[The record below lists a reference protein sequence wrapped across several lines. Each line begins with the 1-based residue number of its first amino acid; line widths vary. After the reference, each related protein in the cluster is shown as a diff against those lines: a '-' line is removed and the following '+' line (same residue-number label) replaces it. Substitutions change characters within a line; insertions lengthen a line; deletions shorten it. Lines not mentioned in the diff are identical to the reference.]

1 MSKSITDIYARRG
14 KRGEVERFDFSGAEA
29 KKEIDQYIDTIK
41 ATKADLDA
49 DKAASAEYADRAE
62 KAASSVEQSASS
74 AAGNAADAISAAKSA
89 KKSADDAAKVK
100 SSVDISA
107 GDATTAAAAA
117 KAWAV
122 GPSGASEGGTDT
134 NNAKYW
140 AEIAKDNASHAGVN
154 SWNGRSGAVAPQ
166 EGDYTAE
173 MVGALP
179 SEGTA
184 VAADK
189 LSSVREITA
198 NLETERGSSFD
209 GTQDVSIGVI
219 GTLPVT
225 HGGTG
230 GSTASAARKALGV
243 PSTDTA
249 STSANGLMSSTDKGK
264 LDGIAEGANKTEV
277 DDTLSSSSM
286 NPVRNKVV
294 NEAIAKIH
302 EKLDEIDDGANK
314 TIVDAALSATSTNPV
329 QNKTVNNI
337 ITDLTGQVTG
347 VKDSCSS
354 MWTASQAYVAGQ
366 YAIYNNYIYRC
377 IKNSTAGTLPTDTT
391 YWAKTDLASEIT
403 SLNSNLANMAFVK
416 NNYHFFTGSAGITVE
431 NIARVTSDVISRT
444 SNGHYLVH
452 CFVEGYQTSFGSG
465 ESIPWLSTY
474 AILNGIKGKL
484 SCSSHNVDGIY
495 PLVINGILSAENAG
509 QGAAVKIENDNI
521 YIGRYYDN
529 TKDIG
534 IWQMKVTIPGSYIFS
549 FYAEIY

>member
-1 MSKSITDIYARRG
+1 MSKSIIDIYARRG
-14 KRGEVERFDFSGAEA
+14 KMGEVERFDFSGAEA

-49 DKAASAEYADRAE
+49 DKAASAEYADRTE

-74 AAGNAADAISAAKSA
+74 AAKNASDAISAAKNA
-89 KKSADDAAKVK
+89 KKSAEDAAKVK
-100 SSVDISA
+100 TSVDIFA

-189 LSSVREITA
+189 LSSVRRITA
-198 NLETERGSSFD
+198 NLENEGGSSFD
-209 GTQDVSIGVI
+209 GTRDVSVGVI

-230 GSTASAARKALGV
+230 GTTAAAARKALGV
-243 PSTDTA
+243 PSMDTA
-249 STSANGLMSSTDKGK
+249 STSENGLMSSTDKNK
-264 LDGIAEGANKTEV
+264 LNGVDEGANNTVV
-277 DDTLSSSSM
+277 DDELSSFST
-286 NPVRNKVV
+286 NPVQNKVV
-294 NEAIAKIH
+294 NKAIVEIN
-302 EKLDEIDDGANK
+302 EKLNGIEEGANK
-314 TIVDAALSATSTNPV
+314 TIVDEALSATSTNPV
-329 QNKTVNNI
+329 QNKTVNSI
-337 ITDLTGQVTG
+337 ITDLTGQITG

-377 IKNSTAGTLPTDTT
+377 IKDASAGTVPTNTT
-391 YWAKTDLASEIT
+391 YWVKTDLASEIT
-403 SLNSNLANMAFVK
+403 LLNSNLAKRFSYTVTNAGVTVPNNVHVNAIVVGHYTNDRYLLDVTVQGLILKNGTGESFDLLSISALLSTIKSALGK
-416 NNYHFFTGSAGITVE
+416 NNTYISTGDAAVPLANNGAFLDNGFGPAAIINNFTVGFGRFYNES
-431 NIARVTSDVISRT
+431 
-444 SNGHYLVH
+444 L
-452 CFVEGYQTSFGSG
+452 SFGRLPMRDMKQNG
-465 ESIPWLSTY
+465 TY
-474 AILNGIKGKL
+474 SFG
-484 SCSSHNVDGIY
+484 
-495 PLVINGILSAENAG
+495 
-509 QGAAVKIENDNI
+509 
-521 YIGRYYDN
+521 
-529 TKDIG
+529 
-534 IWQMKVTIPGSYIFS
+534 

>member
-1 MSKSITDIYARRG
+1 MSKSIKNIYARRG
-14 KRGEVERFDFSGAEA
+14 KRGEVDRFDFSGAEA

-74 AAGNAADAISAAKSA
+74 VAGNAADAISAAKSA
-89 KKSADDAAKVK
+89 KKSADDAAKAK
-100 SSVDISA
+100 TSVDISA
-107 GDATTAAAAA
+107 GDATSAAATA

-122 GPSGASEGGTDT
+122 GPSGTSEGGTDT

-140 AEIAKDNASHAGVN
+140 AEIAKDNASHAVVN
-154 SWNGRSGAVAPQ
+154 SWNGRSGAVTPQ

-198 NLETERGSSFD
+198 NLENEGGSSFD
-209 GTQDVSIGVI
+209 GTQDVSVGVI

-230 GSTASAARKALGV
+230 GTTADDARKALGV
-243 PSTDTA
+243 PSMDTA
-249 STSANGLMSSTDKGK
+249 STSANGLMSSADKNK
-264 LDGIAEGANKTEV
+264 LNGVDEGANKTVV
-277 DDTLSSSSM
+277 DDELSSFST
-286 NPVRNKVV
+286 NPVQNKAV
-294 NEAIAKIH
+294 NEAIVKIN
-302 EKLDEIDDGANK
+302 EKLNGIEDGANK
-314 TIVDAALSATSTNPV
+314 TIVDEALSATSTNPV
-329 QNKTVNNI
+329 QNKAVNSI

-354 MWTASQAYVAGQ
+354 MWTASQAYVTGQ

-377 IKNSTAGTLPTDTT
+377 TKNATAGTVPTNTT

-403 SLNSNLANMAFVK
+403 SLNSNIKNLNVK
-416 NNYHFFTGSAGITVE
+416 GTEELIGTLTTLSGIV
-431 NIARVTSDVISRT
+431 
-444 SNGHYLVH
+444 
-452 CFVEGYQTSFGSG
+452 
-465 ESIPWLSTY
+465 
-474 AILNGIKGKL
+474 
-484 SCSSHNVDGIY
+484 
-495 PLVINGILSAENAG
+495 VINKDISNYKYIAIDIVQAYSNCVLCVPTWLLSMETVYSFSFAKPALEYGAQGIIIFYLPSD
-509 QGAAVKIENDNI
+509 QDLFKIEFSETWSGGWPFSKWNI
-521 YIGRYYDN
+521 Y
-529 TKDIG
+529 G
-534 IWQMKVTIPGSYIFS
+534 IN
-549 FYAEIY
+549 